1 MNDFVKIATLFE
13 CGRAVRPRGNV
24 EYFESACNWVFII
37 YNGSVRYADENRNED
52 LTKNRLYILPAG
64 KNFSLRNPPQGG
76 PDHFY
81 ALVSCVPPI
90 REFVSVNLTDAEFI
104 SDVAKLIE
112 KYNAKND
119 RTSVTS
125 LLETALGY
133 ALTKLCENDTVA
145 ARVKKFIDETSPKF
159 SMQTLCEKFHYSRRY
174 LDMKFKETYGVTV
187 DKYGDEKKFEFILS
201 EIMKK
206 VPLET
211 ICSEADYSS
220 AANLSRDFK
229 KRFGMP
235 PLTYRRFL
243 EKQKQ

>member
-1 MNDFVKIATLFE
+1 
-13 CGRAVRPRGNV
+13 
-24 EYFESACNWVFII
+24 
-37 YNGSVRYADENRNED
+37 
-52 LTKNRLYILPAG
+52 
-64 KNFSLRNPPQGG
+64 
-76 PDHFY
+76 
-81 ALVSCVPPI
+81 
-90 REFVSVNLTDAEFI
+90 
-104 SDVAKLIE
+104 
-112 KYNAKND
+112 
-119 RTSVTS
+119 
-125 LLETALGY
+125 
-133 ALTKLCENDTVA
+133 
-145 ARVKKFIDETSPKF
+145 
-159 SMQTLCEKFHYSRRY
+159 
-174 LDMKFKETYGVTV
+174 MKFKETYGVTV